1 MMELK
6 DTIKLMTSKDY
17 KERFAAEYLQTK
29 IRYQKLHKMLVKLEA
44 GKLGFEPTCPACL
57 LDNQAK
63 CMGEYLRSLE
73 IRAEIEGVDLD
84 KYLETPKPAVN
95 VKTGELLARGDE
107 VYEVVCSD
115 EDTFV
120 IAPREYKDGH
130 HYATNYD
137 KMEAYS
143 NDPTVTNL
151 LYMEFKRYSEV
162 DE

>member
-1 MMELK
+1 
-6 DTIKLMTSKDY
+6 
-17 KERFAAEYLQTK
+17 
-29 IRYQKLHKMLVKLEA
+29 
-44 GKLGFEPTCPACL
+44 
-57 LDNQAK
+57 
-63 CMGEYLRSLE
+63 MGEYLRLLE

-84 KYLETPKPAVN
+84 KYLETPKPAAY

-120 IAPREYKDGH
+120 IAPRKYKDGH
-130 HYATNYD
+130 HYETSYD
-137 KMEAYS
+137 EMEAYS